1 MPAKDVGRK
10 GLVENA
16 AGQLACPVCH
26 EHRYTLVWVIYH
38 ALHVTVSIHTESL
51 KVIHR
56 MHDEAERQGI
66 DQHLTVL
73 WRCRNQHEFATEV
86 DYRPDEGEP
95 GMGNAAYGTSWT
107 EEDHNGRT

>member
-26 EHRYTLVWVIYH
+26 EHRSTLVWIIYH
-38 ALHVTVSIHTESL
+38 ALHATVSIHMDALRVVHQT
-51 KVIHR
+51 
-56 MHDEAERQGI
+56 HDEPKGDI

-73 WRCRNQHEFATEV
+73 FRCRNNHEYATEM

-95 GMGNAAYGTSWT
+95 GLGSAAYGTSWV
-107 EEDHNGRT
+107 EEGTDGRS